1 MSVLRLNPLLPKV
14 ALARSRARIWA
25 PAKHFS
31 TCPGPAKCP
40 KCRQSGFPQAA
51 NKAAK
56 WSVLGGKVLFLA
68 PHKPFFGWCF
78 GTVLAVVS
86 GNLQAFSCY
95 GLVTNWQFFA
105 CGAPFVGRSPRTP
118 PTDVCYP
125 IGGAREKAAK
135 NGWILPGQGTQLEIS
150 RPRNILP
157 AKTADPPNF

>member
-1 MSVLRLNPLLPKV
+1 MDSE
-14 ALARSRARIWA
+14 
-25 PAKHFS
+25 S
-31 TCPGPAKCP
+31 TGTVVSPRGK
-40 KCRQSGFPQAA
+40 
-51 NKAAK
+51 KAAQ

-118 PTDVCYP
+118 LADVLFCR
-125 IGGAREKAAK
+125 GAREKTAPKVARVPPSQK
-135 NGWILPGQGTQLEIS
+135 CS
-150 RPRNILP
+150 RHARNILP
-157 AKTADPPNF
+157 TEKLDPHRFVADPQEHLRGEHP